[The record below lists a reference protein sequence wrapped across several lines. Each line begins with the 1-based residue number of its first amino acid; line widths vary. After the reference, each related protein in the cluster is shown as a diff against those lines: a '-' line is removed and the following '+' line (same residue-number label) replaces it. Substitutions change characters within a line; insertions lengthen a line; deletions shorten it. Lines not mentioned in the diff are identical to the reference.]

1 MDKRIELIR
10 GIHPGKII
18 KRDIRRK
25 KLNQRILAEATN
37 IPYQTIN
44 AIIQGKR
51 NLTTE
56 QALKIERILCY
67 QEGFLAVL
75 QTYYEIKQHK
85 DEELSMLY
93 KGIPSVRM
101 SLFWDTDF
109 GKMNWAKYKNA
120 VIKRVLER
128 GNLTEIKEISRFY
141 HLSADEL
148 LKLKTSPE
156 QIVHL

>member
-1 MDKRIELIR
+1 MDKRINIIKGIR
-10 GIHPGKII
+10 PGKFIE
-18 KRDIRRK
+18 RDLRK
-25 KLNQRILAEATN
+25 KLLSQRNLAEATK

-67 QEGFLAVL
+67 QEGFIAIL

-85 DEELSMLY
+85 EMELSKLY
-93 KGIPSVRM
+93 KGIPQIRKSI
-101 SLFWDTDF
+101 FWDADLD
-109 GKMNWAKYKNA
+109 KMNWGRYKNA

-128 GNLTEIKEISRFY
+128 GNKNEIKEISQFY
-141 HLSADEL
+141 HLSANDL
-148 LKLKTSPE
+148 MTQKTNP
-156 QIVHL
+156 I

>member
-1 MDKRIELIR
+1 MDKRIDIIQ

-18 KRDIRRK
+18 NRDIRKRR
-25 KLNQRILAEATN
+25 LSQRILAEATD
-37 IPYQTIN
+37 IPFQTIN

-56 QALKIERILCY
+56 QALKIEKTLCY

-85 DEELSMLY
+85 EEELSKLY
-93 KGIPSVRM
+93 KGIPSVRK
-101 SLFWDTDF
+101 SLFWDADF
-109 GKMNWAKYKNA
+109 DKMNWAKYKNA

-128 GNLTEIKEISRFY
+128 GNLAEIKEIIRFY
-141 HLSADEL
+141 HLSTDEL
-148 LKLKTSPE
+148 LKLKTSLDK
-156 QIVHL
+156 IVHL